1 MKTQSDKASPGELF
15 TDPQDTEFWEGVNRH
30 ELLLFHCEKCGAYY
44 WPATTCQDCG
54 LDNMHWV
61 PSTGHGTLH
70 TFTIYYR
77 ALNPAW
83 KDDVPYNVGV
93 VELDEGPFMFTNV
106 VGIPNEDLKVGM
118 RLQVTFNEVRPGVTL
133 PQFEPARS

>member
-1 MKTQSDKASPGELF
+1 
-15 TDPQDTEFWEGVNRH
+15 
-30 ELLLFHCEKCGAYY
+30 
-44 WPATTCQDCG
+44 
-54 LDNMHWV
+54 MHWV
-61 PSTGHGTLH
+61 PSTGNGSLH

-106 VGIPNEDLKVGM
+106 VGVPNEDLKVGM